1 MAHAASVLTAAG
13 ALLLVTAGINHLR
26 NRRTLRA
33 ALAAHRLLP
42 AAALGAVA
50 RLLGGVELVVG
61 GVTVVAM
68 LGYAT
73 PVRLA
78 AAGQALL
85 YAGLAGYLVA
95 LVRRRPGAGCGP
107 LAANELTVT
116 RAVVLAF
123 AGLVVVV
130 LPYALRPASSAD
142 ALLTW
147 GTVVVLAALLVV
159 ADARQ
164 RSRRVCV

>member
-1 MAHAASVLTAAG
+1 GCWAVWSWSSAGRPSSRCSVRDAG
-13 ALLLVTAGINHLR
+13 RGWPR
-26 NRRTLRA
+26 
-33 ALAAHRLLP
+33 P
-42 AAALGAVA
+42 G
-50 RLLGGVELVVG
+50 E
-61 GVTVVAM
+61 
-68 LGYAT
+68 
-73 PVRLA
+73 
-78 AAGQALL
+78 ALL

-147 GTVVVLAALLVV
+147 GTVVVLAALLAV